1 MQFVDFNEE
10 AIKCIPPKEI
20 RGLVLDE
27 VRHLSHLDSESEL
40 DVRHEK
46 TIVCLSYD
54 TGVRFERFDIAPHMA
69 GKTKEVVHEDLINCH
84 YARIWYVGGCNNFW
98 CLTLN
103 FEEDYT
109 FPDFMRFKTRE
120 DAIKA
125 ARLCK
130 NATILEA
137 CEILAKEFPKYATK
151 ALEYADYY
159 KNKHGV
165 TV

>member
-1 MQFVDFNEE
+1 MQFIDFNEK
-10 AIKCIPPKEI
+10 AIKCISFQQWRRLGLSEI
-20 RGLVLDE
+20 
-27 VRHLSHLDSESEL
+27 HQLSHSDSESEL

-54 TGVRFERFDIAPHMA
+54 TGVRFERFDISPHMA

-84 YARIWYVGGCNNFW
+84 YAEIWYVHDNNLWF
-98 CLTLN
+98 LTLN

-109 FPDFMRFKTRE
+109 FPDFITFKTRE

-130 NATILEA
+130 NVKTIVEA
-137 CEILAKEFPKYATK
+137 CEILAKEFPKFTTQ
-151 ALEYADYY
+151 LLRYADYY
-159 KNKHGV
+159 KSKHEKSV
-165 TV
+165 